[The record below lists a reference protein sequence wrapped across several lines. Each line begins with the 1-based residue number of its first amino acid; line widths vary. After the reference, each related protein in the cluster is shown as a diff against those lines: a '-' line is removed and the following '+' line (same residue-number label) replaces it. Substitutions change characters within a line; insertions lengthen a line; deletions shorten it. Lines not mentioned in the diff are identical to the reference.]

1 MFHNHI
7 CEDYDNLRRVNMCKC
22 CDSKQ
27 EAVFADS
34 NQHRLNEILSAY
46 QGHDGAL
53 IPVLQE
59 AQEVYGYLPEAVMR
73 AIAKGLKIPEA
84 KVFGVVTF
92 YAQFRLK
99 PTGRNLIRVCMGT
112 ACHVRGAQKV
122 LSEIERELAIVAG
135 ETTADQRFTLETV
148 ACIGACG
155 LAPVMTINGQVFGNM
170 NSGLVSDILKRF
182 K

>member
-1 MFHNHI
+1 
-7 CEDYDNLRRVNMCKC
+7 MCKC
-22 CDSKQ
+22 CDSNPEKAIVDSKQ
-27 EAVFADS
+27 V
-34 NQHRLNEILSAY
+34 RLHEIISSH
-46 QGHDGAL
+46 QGHNGAL

-59 AQEVYGYLPEAVMR
+59 AQELYGYLPEEVMR
-73 AIAKGLKIPEA
+73 TIAKGLKVPDA
-84 KVFGVVTF
+84 QVYGVVTF

-122 LSEIERELAIVAG
+122 LTEIERQLQVVAG
-135 ETTADQRFTLETV
+135 ETTPDHKFTLETV

-170 NSGLVSDILKRF
+170 NTGRVPDILNRF
-182 K
+182 E